1 MGHIE
6 GKLAANNHE
15 LLNLSGLAP
24 PTDRLEVV
32 MAEKASIVSPTDE
45 RKARALNE
53 KGLQQYQ
60 RWEIEEAIESF
71 EKATKLVP
79 THPDYHLN
87 LARALARFGNYD
99 RALKALGEFVR
110 YESDVRLVD
119 RFEVLFANA
128 MDEVETLITEKMTK
142 RGVPLDE
149 IGASIQMW
157 LEYRI
162 ALGRRPLSIR
172 RPQSWAAALD
182 YTVRKIN
189 FRDVVLKE
197 LSMIYGVSES
207 SIRSHHKDL
216 VKTLDIMP
224 CDYRYFRGKS
234 NPLDKLVEA
243 AAMLEEMERRFREP

>member
-1 MGHIE
+1 M
-6 GKLAANNHE
+6 
-15 LLNLSGLAP
+15 
-24 PTDRLEVV
+24 V
-32 MAEKASIVSPTDE
+32 MAEKANIVSPTDE
-45 RKARALNE
+45 REAQALNE

-79 THPDYHLN
+79 TNPDYYLN

-119 RFEVLFANA
+119 RFEMLFASA

-142 RGVPLDE
+142 KGVPLDE
-149 IGASIQMW
+149 IGAAIQMW

-162 ALGRRPLSIR
+162 ALGRRRLSIR
-172 RPQSWAAALD
+172 KPQSWAAALD
-182 YTVRKIN
+182 YTVRKVN
-189 FRDVVLKE
+189 FRDVDLND
-197 LSMIYGVSES
+197 LSESYSVSES
-207 SIRSHHKDL
+207 SIRSHHNDL
-216 VKTLDIMP
+216 VETLDIMP
-224 CDYRYFRGKS
+224 CDYRYFRDRD

-243 AAMLEEMERRFREP
+243 AAMLEELERRFREP

>member
-1 MGHIE
+1 
-6 GKLAANNHE
+6 
-15 LLNLSGLAP
+15 
-24 PTDRLEVV
+24 

-45 RKARALNE
+45 RKAQALNE

-79 THPDYHLN
+79 THSDYHLN

-99 RALKALGEFVR
+99 RALRALGEFVR

-119 RFEVLFANA
+119 RFEMLFANA

-142 RGVPLDE
+142 KGVPLDE
-149 IGASIQMW
+149 IGAAIQMW

-162 ALGRRPLSIR
+162 SIGRHPLSIR
-172 RPQSWAAALD
+172 EPQAWAAALD
-182 YTVRKIN
+182 YTVRKVN
-189 FRDVVLKE
+189 FRDVVLNE
-197 LSMIYGVSES
+197 LSRVYSVSES
-207 SIRSHHKDL
+207 SIRNHHNDL
-216 VKTLDIMP
+216 VETLDIMP
-224 CDYRYFRGKS
+224 CDYRYFRGEN

-243 AAMLEEMERRFREP
+243 AVMLEELERRFREP